1 MMAIGNVTG
10 SNYGMDA
17 GVGRNMQEDS
27 VSKGIQKQIENAQ
40 KKLQDLSSNEKMT
53 PEDKMKKRQEIQQEI
68 TSLNQQLRQHQIET
82 RKKRQSQGASMEE
95 LTGSKKADTAKSGS
109 KPGVMSQASM
119 QAMISADVSMKR
131 AQVQGSVATQMEG
144 RAGIL
149 ESEIKMDASR
159 GASVEKKE
167 EELADV
173 KQSAQQ
179 ATAGQMSALADANRA
194 MEEAKAADQASKA
207 EKAEA
212 DSKTEKAEA
221 GSKANEAKQRG
232 KADKGNVQEKESAP
246 GNEAGSVNIETAAQP
261 MEMPDVASEAQQ
273 LAPPVNY
280 VSIDVRL

>member
-40 KKLQDLSSNEKMT
+40 KKLQDLSSNEEMT
-53 PEDKMKKRQEIQQEI
+53 PEDKMKKRQEIQKEI
-68 TSLNQQLRQHQIET
+68 TSLNQQLRQHQIEM

-119 QAMISADVSMKR
+119 QAMISADVSMKQ

-179 ATAGQMSALADANRA
+179 ATAGQMSALADANQA
-194 MEEAKAADQASKA
+194 MKEAKA
-207 EKAEA
+207 AEA

-221 GSKANEAKQRG
+221 GSKANEAKQSG